1 MASERRRLCG
11 SRPSRSFRSFRF
23 AGGKKIPGRYRHG
36 VAAFCFCMTR
46 RARWRERMRESEHEC
61 DDVAQLNRWACPC
74 RILLCRARRDGGYAA
89 GKGASGGVSVRARAF
104 ARRRAAARL
113 EESADPRHRRRRLC
127 RNRIVVQRRQGPA
140 HRRGD
145 TITIIT
151 REASARQCAP
161 DRARADEDL
170 LAALSEITNWR
181 MDPSALVLT
190 GGSRTLRFRTQ
201 TN

>member
-1 MASERRRLCG
+1 MNVTTSHSSIVGPVLAVSFFAALVATAVMRPAKAQAEAFPFGRELLLDAAPLRG
-11 SRPSRSFRSFRF
+11 SKKVPILDIGD
-23 AGGKKIPGRYRHG
+23 GGSAEIELWCNAVK
-36 VAAFCFCMTR
+36 
-46 RARWRERMRESEHEC
+46 
-61 DDVAQLNRWACPC
+61 AQL
-74 RILLCRARRDGGYAA
+74 
-89 GKGASGGVSVRARAF
+89 
-104 ARRRAAARL
+104 
-113 EESADPRHRRRRLC
+113 
-127 RNRIVVQRRQGPA
+127 IVA
-140 HRRGD
+140 GD